1 MNMEKVIEST
11 DTENKIKRTDEE
23 VAQEETEEEYIE
35 WYHTH
40 DQAS

>member
-1 MNMEKVIEST
+1 MIEKQSTTKNQESYQ
-11 DTENKIKRTDEE
+11 EPDEE
-23 VAQEETEEEYIE
+23 VAQEEDTDEYLE